1 MNPAHFA
8 ETVTDSQVGA
18 LIRAHRLRIGLTQR
32 ELADLSTISV
42 RAIRDLEHGRA
53 TRPRTD
59 TVRLMADALRLGPR
73 AVCSA
78 RWGWDRAAFPGSAR
92 SCRSPPR
99 FHDRR

>member
-73 AVCSA
+73 ARTALEEGGRA
-78 RWGWDRAAFPGSAR
+78 RPRGG
-92 SCRSPPR
+92 PP
-99 FHDRR
+99 